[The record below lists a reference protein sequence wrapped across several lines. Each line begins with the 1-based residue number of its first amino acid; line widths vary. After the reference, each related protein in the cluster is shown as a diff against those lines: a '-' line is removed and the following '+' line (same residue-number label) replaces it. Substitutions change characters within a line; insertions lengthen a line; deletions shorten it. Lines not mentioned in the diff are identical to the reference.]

1 MGQKN
6 KRRLEAEKLQYELD
20 RQHQI
25 RDYYNTLFGTNYT
38 TKQAVELHIK
48 LRTQ

>member
-1 MGQKN
+1 MNKKQKRQLN
-6 KRRLEAEKLQYELD
+6 AEKLQYELD
-20 RQHQI
+20 RQHQL
-25 RDYYNTLFGTNYT
+25 RDYYNTLFGTDYT